1 MEVDKTTSRFGVTLA
16 LRGELDHHA
25 ALAARSMIRDTVEQ
39 DLPGKLVLDL
49 SGLSFMDSSGIAL
62 LLRTHRRLTQLGGT
76 LRVIKIPTQ
85 PRKVLDAAGVG
96 RLISLE

>member
-1 MEVDKTTSRFGVTLA
+1 MPITVNRRPDGLTVTLTC
-16 LRGELDHHA
+16 EIDHHG
-25 ALAARSMIRDTVEQ
+25 ARAMMA
-39 DLPGKLVLDL
+39 DLEETISTLLPRHLTLDL
-49 SGLSFMDSSGIAL
+49 SGITFMDSSGIAL

-76 LRVIKIPTQ
+76 LRVTNIPTQ